1 MYGRK
6 MHFVTKC
13 LAPKALF
20 IVTLHPEMEKTERQK
35 RAMAF
40 ASEYLELLM
49 GHEADQEKLVRR
61 MVDERIAE
69 LQPMIEKLVEKR
81 IAQKLKQNENRK

>member
-1 MYGRK
+1 

-40 ASEYLELLM
+40 ASEYLGLLM

-69 LQPMIEKLVEKR
+69 LQPMIEELVEKR

>member
-1 MYGRK
+1 
-6 MHFVTKC
+6 
-13 LAPKALF
+13 
-20 IVTLHPEMEKTERQK
+20 MEKTERQK

-69 LQPMIEKLVEKR
+69 LQPMMEELVEKR

>member
-1 MYGRK
+1 
-6 MHFVTKC
+6 
-13 LAPKALF
+13 
-20 IVTLHPEMEKTERQK
+20 MEKTERQK

-69 LQPMIEKLVEKR
+69 LQPMIEELVEKR
-81 IAQKLKQNENRK
+81 IAQKLKQNEYRK

>member
-1 MYGRK
+1 
-6 MHFVTKC
+6 
-13 LAPKALF
+13 
-20 IVTLHPEMEKTERQK
+20 MEKTERQK

-69 LQPMIEKLVEKR
+69 LQPMIEELVEKR
-81 IAQKLKQNENRK
+81 IAQTLKQNENRK

>member
-1 MYGRK
+1 

-69 LQPMIEKLVEKR
+69 LQPMIEELVEKR

>member
-1 MYGRK
+1 MFTTLSPFCRN
-6 MHFVTKC
+6 FV
-13 LAPKALF
+13 
-20 IVTLHPEMEKTERQK
+20 VTLHPEMEKTERQK

-69 LQPMIEKLVEKR
+69 LQPMIEELVEKR

>member
-1 MYGRK
+1 
-6 MHFVTKC
+6 
-13 LAPKALF
+13 
-20 IVTLHPEMEKTERQK
+20 MEKTERQK

-69 LQPMIEKLVEKR
+69 LQPVIEKLVEKR

>member
-1 MYGRK
+1 MYGYS
-6 MHFVTKC
+6 
-13 LAPKALF
+13 LLF
-20 IVTLHPEMEKTERQK
+20 GIVTLHPEMEKTERQK

-69 LQPMIEKLVEKR
+69 LQPMIEELVEKR

>member
-1 MYGRK
+1 
-6 MHFVTKC
+6 
-13 LAPKALF
+13 
-20 IVTLHPEMEKTERQK
+20 MEKTERQK

-69 LQPMIEKLVEKR
+69 LQPMIEELVEKR

>member
-1 MYGRK
+1 
-6 MHFVTKC
+6 
-13 LAPKALF
+13 
-20 IVTLHPEMEKTERQK
+20 MEKPERQK

-69 LQPMIEKLVEKR
+69 LQPMIEELVEKR

>member
-1 MYGRK
+1 
-6 MHFVTKC
+6 
-13 LAPKALF
+13 
-20 IVTLHPEMEKTERQK
+20 MEKTERQK

-69 LQPMIEKLVEKR
+69 LQPMIEELVEKR
-81 IAQKLKQNENRK
+81 IAQKLKQNENR

>member
-20 IVTLHPEMEKTERQK
+20 IVTLHLEMEKTERQK

-69 LQPMIEKLVEKR
+69 LQPMIEELVEKR
-81 IAQKLKQNENRK
+81 IAQKLNQNENRK

>member
-20 IVTLHPEMEKTERQK
+20 IVTLHPEM
-35 RAMAF
+35 
-40 ASEYLELLM
+40 

-61 MVDERIAE
+61 MVDERWAE
-69 LQPMIEKLVEKR
+69 LKPKIDAYIDER
-81 IAQKLKQNENRK
+81 IKAANQQK

>member
-1 MYGRK
+1 M
-6 MHFVTKC
+6 FT
-13 LAPKALF
+13 
-20 IVTLHPEMEKTERQK
+20 TLSPFCRNFAPEMEKTERQK

-69 LQPMIEKLVEKR
+69 LQPMIEELVEKR

>member
-1 MYGRK
+1 
-6 MHFVTKC
+6 
-13 LAPKALF
+13 
-20 IVTLHPEMEKTERQK
+20 MEKTERQK

-69 LQPMIEKLVEKR
+69 LQPMIEELDEKR
-81 IAQKLKQNENRK
+81 IAQKLKKHENRK

>member
-1 MYGRK
+1 
-6 MHFVTKC
+6 
-13 LAPKALF
+13 
-20 IVTLHPEMEKTERQK
+20 MEKTERQK

-69 LQPMIEKLVEKR
+69 LQPMIEELVEKR
-81 IAQKLKQNENRK
+81 IAQKFKQNENRK

>member
-1 MYGRK
+1 
-6 MHFVTKC
+6 
-13 LAPKALF
+13 
-20 IVTLHPEMEKTERQK
+20 MEKTERQK

-49 GHEADQEKLVRR
+49 GHEADQEKLVSR

-69 LQPMIEKLVEKR
+69 LQPMIEELVEKR

>member
-20 IVTLHPEMEKTERQK
+20 IVTLHLEIEKTERQK

-61 MVDERIAE
+61 MVDERWAE
-69 LQPMIEKLVEKR
+69 LKPKIDAYIDER
-81 IAQKLKQNENRK
+81 IKAANQQK

>member
-1 MYGRK
+1 
-6 MHFVTKC
+6 
-13 LAPKALF
+13 
-20 IVTLHPEMEKTERQK
+20 MEKTERQK

-69 LQPMIEKLVEKR
+69 LQPMIEELVEKR
-81 IAQKLKQNENRK
+81 IAQILKQNENR

>member
-1 MYGRK
+1 
-6 MHFVTKC
+6 
-13 LAPKALF
+13 
-20 IVTLHPEMEKTERQK
+20 MEKTERQK

-69 LQPMIEKLVEKR
+69 LQPMIEELVEKR
-81 IAQKLKQNENRK
+81 IAQKLNQNENRK

>member
-1 MYGRK
+1 
-6 MHFVTKC
+6 
-13 LAPKALF
+13 
-20 IVTLHPEMEKTERQK
+20 MEKTERQK

-61 MVDERIAE
+61 MVDERIAK
-69 LQPMIEKLVEKR
+69 LQPMIEELVEKR

>member
-1 MYGRK
+1 
-6 MHFVTKC
+6 
-13 LAPKALF
+13 
-20 IVTLHPEMEKTERQK
+20 MEKTERQK

-61 MVDERIAE
+61 MVNERIAE
-69 LQPMIEKLVEKR
+69 LQPMIEELVEKR

>member
-1 MYGRK
+1 
-6 MHFVTKC
+6 
-13 LAPKALF
+13 
-20 IVTLHPEMEKTERQK
+20 MEKTERQK

-40 ASEYLELLM
+40 ASEYLELLI

-69 LQPMIEKLVEKR
+69 LQPMIEELVEKR
-81 IAQKLKQNENRK
+81 VALQLKQNENPK

>member
-1 MYGRK
+1 
-6 MHFVTKC
+6 
-13 LAPKALF
+13 
-20 IVTLHPEMEKTERQK
+20 MEKTERQK

-69 LQPMIEKLVEKR
+69 LQPMIEELAEKR

>member
-69 LQPMIEKLVEKR
+69 LQPMIEELVEKR

>member
-1 MYGRK
+1 M
-6 MHFVTKC
+6 
-13 LAPKALF
+13 
-20 IVTLHPEMEKTERQK
+20 VTLCFLEEKHPEMEKTERQK

-69 LQPMIEKLVEKR
+69 LQPMMEELVEKR